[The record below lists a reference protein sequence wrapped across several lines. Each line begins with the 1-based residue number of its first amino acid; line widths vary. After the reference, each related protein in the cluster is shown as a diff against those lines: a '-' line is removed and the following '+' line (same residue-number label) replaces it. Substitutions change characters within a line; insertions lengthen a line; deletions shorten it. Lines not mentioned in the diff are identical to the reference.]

1 MKIFVKA
8 KTKAKNDE
16 LQKISENTFLA
27 KVREA
32 PERGRANQA
41 IIKLLSEYF
50 KTPRQNIR
58 IISGETSK
66 TKMIEIN

>member
-8 KTKAKNDE
+8 KPKSKKDE
-16 LQKISENTFLA
+16 LEKISENTFVA

-32 PERGRANQA
+32 PEKGRANQA

-66 TKMIEIN
+66 IKIIEIN